1 MSQNFMLIILEDGKS
16 QDYLLTNAVYT
27 IGRSRNCDFPIRGV
41 LASRVHATLVRI
53 DNDEYDEYPGTDTY
67 YQIHDG
73 DLNDNTST
81 YGLYVNGIKIDT
93 KDLRHQDNI
102 VFGACGSQSGTP
114 AKFIIYSVGE
124 IDEEREGGTSI

>member
-1 MSQNFMLIILEDGKS
+1 MKSFMLIILENGKP
-16 QDYLLTNAVYT
+16 QDYLLTKAVYT
-27 IGRSRNCDFPIRGV
+27 IGRGKNCDFPIQGV
-41 LASRVHATLVRI
+41 LASRTHATLIRI
-53 DNDEYDEYPGTDTY
+53 DNDEYDEYPGNDTY

-93 KDLRHQDNI
+93 KDLKNGDTI
-102 VFGACGSQSGTP
+102 VFGTYGRQLGTQ
-114 AKFIIYSVGE
+114 ASFIIYSVGE